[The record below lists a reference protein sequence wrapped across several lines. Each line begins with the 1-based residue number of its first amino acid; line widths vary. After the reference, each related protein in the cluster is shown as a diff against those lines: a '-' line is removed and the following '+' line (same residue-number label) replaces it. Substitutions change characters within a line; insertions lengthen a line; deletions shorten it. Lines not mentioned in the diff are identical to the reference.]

1 MLRSLHFGA
10 ASVLA
15 VKRGLATVSDM
26 STKKQT
32 SATTPQQW
40 LLITLS
46 TGASST
52 LRVHAWRR
60 LRSLGALY
68 LQNSVA
74 LLPALPET
82 GRHVAR
88 LVDRVRREG
97 GEARVLTITIAE
109 AAEERA
115 LRDEFARASSDEYNE
130 VCSRVPAFLEEIEME
145 RGRGR
150 ATYAE
155 VEESEADLERL
166 RKWLRRVEGRDFF
179 DAAGRAEAQ
188 EAVARCADALAAF
201 EAEALAAELPE
212 AGVQPGADKST
223 KRLRAVE

>member
-1 MLRSLHFGA
+1 MPR
-10 ASVLA
+10 
-15 VKRGLATVSDM
+15 KR
-26 STKKQT
+26 QT
-32 SATTPQQW
+32 SAKPPQQW
-40 LLITLS
+40 LLITLT

-97 GEARVLTITIAE
+97 GEARLLTITIAD
-109 AAEERA
+109 AAEEQA
-115 LRDEFARASSDEYNE
+115 LREEFSRATSDEYNE
-130 VCSRVPAFLEEIEME
+130 ICSRVPAFLEEIEME

-150 ATYAE
+150 ASYAE

-166 RKWLRRVEGRDFF
+166 RKWLRRVEARDYFA
-179 DAAGRAEAQ
+179 AAGRAEAE

-201 EAEALAAELPE
+201 EVEALAAELPE
-212 AGVQPGADKST
+212 PGAKPEVNRPP